1 MQIFSAN
8 RHHEEI
14 FTSGVIGCQRFLIEK
29 ALFFGFFATFRP
41 LDNKLKIHR
50 GCRATV
56 IFLRW
61 LLRAVVNGVELGQ
74 CVRPQCGFIKTWLRI
89 ICCKKSGFSQ
99 LSQNERGITLRDRQ
113 KSILRQ
119 ILGQETC
126 NFNQIRYKLIF
137 NWDIYVFGRFNLF
150 FAVEKWKKSLWLNR
164 KIFKSNFYGYCAT
177 FWVQKNGNGYNHV
190 SLIFDSNI
198 NTFDAKCPFRAFSL
212 KVEISA

>member
-8 RHHEEI
+8 RHHKEI

-56 IFLRW
+56 IFLRR
-61 LLRAVVNGVELGQ
+61 LLRAVVNGIELGQ

-89 ICCKKSGFSQ
+89 ICKKSGFSQ
-99 LSQNERGITLRDRQ
+99 LSQNERGITLRGRQ

-137 NWDIYVFGRFNLF
+137 NWDIHIFGRFDLF
-150 FAVEKWKKSLWLNR
+150 FAVEKWKKKLWLNR
-164 KIFKSNFYGYCAT
+164 KIFKSNFYGFHAT
-177 FWVQKNGNGYNHV
+177 FWVEK
-190 SLIFDSNI
+190 
-198 NTFDAKCPFRAFSL
+198 KW
-212 KVEISA
+212 